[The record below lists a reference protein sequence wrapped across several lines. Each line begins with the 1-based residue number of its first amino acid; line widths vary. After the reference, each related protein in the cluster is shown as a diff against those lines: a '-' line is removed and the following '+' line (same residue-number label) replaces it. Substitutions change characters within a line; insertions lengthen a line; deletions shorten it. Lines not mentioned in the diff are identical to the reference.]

1 MERDQECRLI
11 SAQQYTRELFRRFI
25 PYINWLGELK
35 DLSIV
40 WKDCLAGLTVA
51 LVLIPQSMA
60 YAQLAGLPAYYGLYA
75 SFLPVIVSALF
86 GSSRQLQTGPVAVV
100 SLMTAAALEPLAV
113 ANPEGYLVYA
123 AVIAIIVGLFQLSLG
138 LLRLGVLVEFLSH
151 SVVIGFTNAAAII
164 IATSQLSKLFG
175 VTAEAGHHFYLT
187 IWNVLVEASKHTH
200 FPTLAMGI
208 TALAIIFGLK
218 RYAPKIP
225 GVLTAVVVTSLI
237 SLFVGYE
244 SLGGKVVGN
253 VPAGLPAIS
262 FPNFDM
268 SIAFDLVGKAIV
280 IAVVGYME
288 AISIAK
294 AIAVQTRQRIDAN
307 QGLVGQGLGNIVSGL
322 SGAYPVAGSFSR
334 SAVNMSAGA
343 KTGFAA
349 IVTGLIV
356 AVSLILLY
364 FTQYLYYLPQATL
377 AAVIISAVI
386 NLVRIKQIKYAL
398 RVHKHDGFIAILTF
412 VLTLILAPHLEQS
425 IFVGVVLSLGLFMYR
440 TMHPHISVLSRY
452 TDGSLRDAE
461 ANILKTCPH
470 ISVLRFE
477 GPLFFASAMYFEEK
491 VLERVAAKP
500 DLKFIIIDAEAITE
514 IDATGE
520 DMLHQL
526 SLRLVALGI
535 ELVFARTKRQVMD
548 VFVRTGFAGADWI
561 DHFYRT
567 DERAIEFAWQNIDHC
582 DEEVCPLAKE
592 QECPAKRLSLPINE
606 KETSTS

>member
-1 MERDQECRLI
+1 LI
-11 SAQQYTRELFRRFI
+11 SAQQYTSEFIRRFT
-25 PYINWLGELK
+25 PYLNWIGELK
-35 DLSIV
+35 DTSII

-75 SFLPVIVSALF
+75 SFLPVIIASLF

-100 SLMTAAALEPLAV
+100 SLMTAAALEPLAS

-123 AVIAIIVGLFQLSLG
+123 AVLALIVGIFQLSLG

-151 SVVIGFTNAAAII
+151 PVVIGFTNAAAII
-164 IATSQLSKLFG
+164 IATSQLSKIFG
-175 VTAEAGHHFYLT
+175 VTAELGHHFYLT
-187 IWNVLVEASKHTH
+187 IWNVLVEALQHTH
-200 FPTLAMGI
+200 LPTLIMGI
-208 TALAIIFGLK
+208 ASLTIIFGLK
-218 RYAPKIP
+218 RFAPKVP
-225 GVLTAVVVTSLI
+225 GVLTAVVATSLI
-237 SLFVGYE
+237 SLFLGYE
-244 SLGGKVVGN
+244 ALGGKVVGN
-253 VPAGLPAIS
+253 VPAGLPTIA
-262 FPNFDM
+262 FPSFDM
-268 SIAFDLVGKAIV
+268 SIAIDLIGKAMV

-307 QGLVGQGLGNIVSGL
+307 QGLVGQGLANIVSGL

-334 SAVNMSAGA
+334 SALNMSAGA

-349 IVTGLIV
+349 IVTGLLV
-356 AVSLILLY
+356 ATSLILLY

-377 AAVIISAVI
+377 AAVIISAVV
-386 NLVRIKQIKYAL
+386 NLIRIKQFKYAW

-425 IFVGVVLSLGLFMYR
+425 IFIGVLLSLGLFMYR
-440 TMHPHISVLSRY
+440 TMRPHVSMLSRH
-452 TDGSLRDAE
+452 TDGTLRDAE
-461 ANILKTCPH
+461 INILKTCPN

-477 GPLFFASAMYFEEK
+477 GPLFFASAMYFEAK
-491 VLERVAAKP
+491 VLESVAAKS

-520 DMLHQL
+520 AMLHQL
-526 SLRLVALGI
+526 SLRLAALKI

-548 VFVRTGFAGADWI
+548 VFIRTGFAGPSWI
-561 DHFYRT
+561 DHFYRS
-567 DERAIEFAWQNIDHC
+567 DIRAIEFAWQNISHC
-582 DEEVCPLAKE
+582 EEEVCPLAME
-592 QECPAKRLSLPINE
+592 HECPARRITLP
-606 KETSTS
+606 KK

>member
-1 MERDQECRLI
+1 M
-11 SAQQYTRELFRRFI
+11 
-25 PYINWLGELK
+25 
-35 DLSIV
+35 V
-40 WKDCLAGLTVA
+40 WKDCVAGLTVA

-75 SFLPVIVSALF
+75 SFLPVIVAALF

-100 SLMTAAALEPLAV
+100 SLMTAAALEPLAA

-123 AVIAIIVGLFQLSLG
+123 AVLAIIVGIFQLSLG
-138 LLRLGVLVEFLSH
+138 ILRLGVLVEFLSH
-151 SVVIGFTNAAAII
+151 PVVVGFTNAAAII
-164 IATSQLSKLFG
+164 IGASQLSKLFG
-175 VTAEAGHHFYLT
+175 VTAETGHHFYLT
-187 IWNVLVEASKHTH
+187 IWNVLVEASQHTH
-200 FPTLAMGI
+200 FPTLVMGI
-208 TALAIIFGLK
+208 LSLAIIFGLK

-225 GVLTAVVVTSLI
+225 GVLTAVVATSLI

-244 SLGGKVVGN
+244 ELGGKVVGN
-253 VPAGLPAIS
+253 VPAGLPAIALPS
-262 FPNFDM
+262 FDM
-268 SIAFDLVGKAIV
+268 SIAFDLIGKAIV

-307 QGLVGQGLGNIVSGL
+307 QGLVGQGLSNIVSGL

-440 TMHPHISVLSRY
+440 TMHPHISVLSRHS
-452 TDGSLRDAE
+452 DGSLRDAQ
-461 ANILKTCPH
+461 ANILKTCPN

-477 GPLFFASAMYFEEK
+477 GPLFFASAMYFEAK

-500 DLKFIIIDAEAITE
+500 DLQFIIIDAEAITE

-526 SLRLVALGI
+526 SLRLVALDI

-548 VFVRTGFAGADWI
+548 VFVRTGFAGPDWI
-561 DHFYRT
+561 DHFYRS
-567 DERAIEFAWQNIDHC
+567 DERAIEFAWQKIGHC
-582 DEEVCPLAKE
+582 DEEVCPLAKDH
-592 QECPAKRLSLPINE
+592 ECPAKRLSLPV
-606 KETSTS
+606 KETDND

>member
-1 MERDQECRLI
+1 MI
-11 SAQQYTRELFRRFI
+11 SAGKYVQEFVSRFI
-25 PYINWLGELK
+25 PYLNWIGELK
-35 DLSIV
+35 NPNVV
-40 WKDCLAGLTVA
+40 WKDCIAGLTVA

-75 SFLPVIVSALF
+75 SFLPVIVASLF

-100 SLMTAAALEPLAV
+100 SLMTATALAPLAS
-113 ANPEGYLVYA
+113 ANPEGYLAYA
-123 AVIAIIVGLFQLSLG
+123 AVLAIGVGIFQMSLG
-138 LLRLGVLVEFLSH
+138 LLRLGKLVEFLSH

-164 IATSQLSKLFG
+164 IGASQISKLFG
-175 VTAEAGHHFYLT
+175 VTAETGHHFYIT
-187 IWNVLVEASKHTH
+187 IWNVIVEASKNTH
-200 FPTLAMGI
+200 FLTLAMGVF
-208 TALAIIFGLK
+208 ALILIFGLK

-225 GVLTAVVVTSLI
+225 GVLTAVVITSIVSYLI
-237 SLFVGYE
+237 GYE

-253 VPAGLPAIS
+253 VPAGLPAIDIPS
-262 FPNFDM
+262 IDL
-268 SIAFDLVGKAIV
+268 SIALELISDAIV
-280 IAVVGYME
+280 IAIVGYME

-307 QGLVGQGLGNIVSGL
+307 QGLVGQGLGNIASGL

-364 FTQYLYYLPQATL
+364 FSQYLYHLPQATL
-377 AAVIISAVI
+377 AAVIISAVL
-386 NLVRIKQIKYAL
+386 NLIRIKQIKYAF
-398 RVHKHDGFIAILTF
+398 RVHSHDGFIAVLTF

-425 IFVGVVLSLGLFMYR
+425 IFIGVLLSLGLFMYR
-440 TMHPHISVLSRY
+440 TMYPRISVLSRHS
-452 TDGSLRDAE
+452 DGTLRDAQ
-461 ANILKTCPH
+461 ANILKTCPN
-470 ISVLRFE
+470 ITILRFE

-526 SLRLVALGI
+526 SQRLVALGI
-535 ELVFARTKRQVMD
+535 ELVFARTKRQVMN
-548 VFVRTGFAGADWI
+548 VFVRTGFAGPDWI
-561 DHFYRT
+561 DHFYRS
-567 DERAIEFAWQNIDHC
+567 DERAIEFAWKSITDCEH
-582 DEEVCPLAKE
+582 EVCPLATDH
-592 QECPAKRLSLPINE
+592 ECPARRLSLSDNAEI
-606 KETSTS
+606 KV

>member
-1 MERDQECRLI
+1 MLI
-11 SAQQYTRELFRRFI
+11 SAQQYTRELVSRFI
-25 PYINWLGELK
+25 PYLNWLGELK
-35 DLSIV
+35 DPSIV
-40 WKDCLAGLTVA
+40 WKDCIAGLTVA

-75 SFLPVIVSALF
+75 SFLPVIVASLF

-100 SLMTAAALEPLAV
+100 SLMTAAALEPLAA

-123 AVIAIIVGLFQLSLG
+123 AVLAIIVGIFQMSLG

-151 SVVIGFTNAAAII
+151 PVVIGFTNAAAII
-164 IATSQLSKLFG
+164 IAASQVSKLFG
-175 VTAEAGHHFYLT
+175 VTAETGHHFYIT
-187 IWNVLVEASKHTH
+187 IWNVLVEASKHSH

-208 TALAIIFGLK
+208 TALAIIFGLN
-218 RYAPKIP
+218 RFAPKLP
-225 GVLTAVVVTSLI
+225 AVLTAVVVTSLI
-237 SLFVGYE
+237 SLLVGYE
-244 SLGGKVVGN
+244 ALGGKVVGN
-253 VPAGLPAIS
+253 IPAGLPAIS
-262 FPNFDM
+262 VPNFNM
-268 SIAFDLVGKAIV
+268 SIMLDLIDKAIV
-280 IAVVGYME
+280 IAVIAYME

-307 QGLVGQGLGNIVSGL
+307 QGLVGQGLANIVSGF
-322 SGAYPVAGSFSR
+322 SGGYPVAGSFSR
-334 SAVNMSAGA
+334 SAVNMAAGA

-349 IVTGLIV
+349 VVTGLIV
-356 AVSLILLY
+356 AISLILLY
-364 FTQYLYYLPQATL
+364 FSQYLYYLPQATL

-440 TMHPHISVLSRY
+440 TMRPHISVLSRHA
-452 TDGSLRDAE
+452 DGTLRDAQV
-461 ANILKTCPH
+461 NILKTCPH

-477 GPLFFASAMYFEEK
+477 GPLFFASAMYFEAK

-500 DLKFIIIDAEAITE
+500 DLKFIIIDAEAITD

-526 SLRLVALGI
+526 SLRLVTLGI

-548 VFVRTGFAGADWI
+548 VFVRTGFAGPDWH
-561 DHFYRT
+561 DHFYRS
-567 DERAIEFAWQNIDHC
+567 DKAAIEFAWKNISDC
-582 DEEVCPLAKE
+582 EEEVCPLATE
-592 QECPAKRLSLPINE
+592 HECPARRLTQLD
-606 KETSTS
+606 KESVNI

>member
-1 MERDQECRLI
+1 MIFVGKYLKEFV
-11 SAQQYTRELFRRFI
+11 SRFI

-35 DLSIV
+35 NPSVI
-40 WKDCLAGLTVA
+40 WKDCIAGLTVA

-60 YAQLAGLPAYYGLYA
+60 YAQLANLPAYYGLYA
-75 SFLPVIVSALF
+75 SFLPVIVASLF

-100 SLMTAAALEPLAV
+100 SLMTAAALAPLASTS
-113 ANPEGYLVYA
+113 PEGYLVYA
-123 AVIAIIVGLFQLSLG
+123 AVLAIAVGVFQLSLG

-164 IATSQLSKLFG
+164 IGASQLSKLLG
-175 VTAEAGHHFYLT
+175 VTAESGHHFYVT
-187 IWNVLVEASKHTH
+187 IWNVFIEASKNTH
-200 FPTLAMGI
+200 IPTLIMGI
-208 TALAIIFGLK
+208 GSLAIIFGLK
-218 RYAPKIP
+218 RYAPKVP
-225 GVLTAVVVTSLI
+225 GVLTAVIVTSVISFLI
-237 SLFVGYE
+237 GYE
-244 SLGGKVVGN
+244 TSLGGKVVGN
-253 VPAGLPAIS
+253 VPAGLPKLA
-262 FPNFDM
+262 FPDVDM
-268 SIAFDLVGKAIV
+268 SIALGLFSKAIV
-280 IAVVGYME
+280 IAIVGYME

-307 QGLVGQGLGNIVSGL
+307 QGLVGQGLGNIISGL

-364 FTQYLYYLPQATL
+364 FSQYLYHLPQATL
-377 AAVIISAVI
+377 AAVIISAVL
-386 NLVRIKQIKYAL
+386 NLIRIKQIKYAF
-398 RVHKHDGFIAILTF
+398 RVHNHDGFVAVLTF
-412 VLTLILAPHLEQS
+412 VLTLVLAPHLEQS
-425 IFVGVVLSLGLFMYR
+425 IIVGVVLSLGLFMYR
-440 TMHPHISVLSRY
+440 TMHPHISVLSRHA
-452 TDGSLRDAE
+452 DGSLRDAE
-461 ANILKTCPH
+461 ANILKTCPN

-491 VLERVAAKP
+491 VLERIAAKP

-526 SLRLVALGI
+526 SQRLVALDI

-548 VFVRTGFAGADWI
+548 VFVRTGFAGTEWI
-561 DHFYRT
+561 DHFYRS
-567 DERAIEFAWQNIDHC
+567 DERAIEFAWKNITNCDH
-582 DEEVCPLAKE
+582 DVCPLAKDK
-592 QECPAKRLSLPINE
+592 ECPARRLSLAENI
-606 KETSTS
+606 ETSS

>member
-1 MERDQECRLI
+1 MI
-11 SAQQYTRELFRRFI
+11 SAGKYVQEFVSRFI
-25 PYINWLGELK
+25 PYLNWIGELK
-35 DLSIV
+35 NPNVV
-40 WKDCLAGLTVA
+40 WKDCIAGLTVA

-75 SFLPVIVSALF
+75 SFLPVIVASLF

-100 SLMTAAALEPLAV
+100 SLMTATALEPIAST
-113 ANPEGYLVYA
+113 NPEGYLAYA
-123 AVIAIIVGLFQLSLG
+123 AVLAIGVGVFQMSLG
-138 LLRLGVLVEFLSH
+138 LLRLGKLVEFLSH

-164 IATSQLSKLFG
+164 IGASQISKLFG
-175 VTAEAGHHFYLT
+175 VTAETGHHFYIT
-187 IWNVLVEASKHTH
+187 IWNVIVEASKHTH
-200 FPTLAMGI
+200 FLTLTMGVF
-208 TALAIIFGLK
+208 ALILIFGLK

-225 GVLTAVVVTSLI
+225 GVLTAVVLTSFVSYLI
-237 SLFVGYE
+237 GYE

-253 VPAGLPAIS
+253 VPAGLPAIA
-262 FPNFDM
+262 FPSMDL
-268 SIAFDLVGKAIV
+268 SIALELISDSIV

-307 QGLVGQGLGNIVSGL
+307 QGLVGQGLSNITSGL

-364 FTQYLYYLPQATL
+364 FSQYLYHLPQATL
-377 AAVIISAVI
+377 AAVIISAVL
-386 NLVRIKQIKYAL
+386 NLIRIKQIKYAF
-398 RVHKHDGFIAILTF
+398 RVHSHDGFIAVLTF
-412 VLTLILAPHLEQS
+412 ALTLILAPHLEQS
-425 IFVGVVLSLGLFMYR
+425 IFIGVLLSLGLFMYR
-440 TMHPHISVLSRY
+440 TMYPRISVLSRHS
-452 TDGSLRDAE
+452 DGTLRDAQ
-461 ANILKTCPH
+461 ANILKTCPN
-470 ISVLRFE
+470 ITILRFE

-491 VLERVAAKP
+491 VLERVATKP

-526 SLRLVALGI
+526 SQRLVTLGI
-535 ELVFARTKRQVMD
+535 ELVFARTKRQVMN
-548 VFVRTGFAGADWI
+548 VFVRTGFAGSDWI
-561 DHFYRT
+561 DHFYRS
-567 DERAIEFAWQNIDHC
+567 DERAIEFAWKSITDCEH
-582 DEEVCPLAKE
+582 DVCPLAKD
-592 QECPAKRLSLPINE
+592 QECPARRLSLTDNAEI
-606 KETSTS
+606 KV

>member
-1 MERDQECRLI
+1 M
-11 SAQQYTRELFRRFI
+11 
-25 PYINWLGELK
+25 PYLSWIGELRNPSTI
-35 DLSIV
+35 L
-40 WKDCLAGLTVA
+40 KDCIAGLTVA

-75 SFLPVIVSALF
+75 SFLPVIVASLF

-100 SLMTAAALEPLAV
+100 SLMTAAALEPLAA

-123 AVIAIIVGLFQLSLG
+123 AVLAIIVGLFQLSLG

-151 SVVIGFTNAAAII
+151 PVVIGFTNAAAII
-164 IATSQLSKLFG
+164 IASSQMSKLFG
-175 VTAEAGHHFYLT
+175 VTAETGHHFYVT
-187 IWNVLVEASKHTH
+187 IWNVIVEASKHTH

-208 TALAIIFGLK
+208 LALVIIFGLK
-218 RYAPKIP
+218 KFAPKIP
-225 GVLTAVVVTSLI
+225 GVLTAVIITSII
-237 SLFVGYE
+237 SWVIGFE
-244 SLGGKVVGN
+244 ALGGKVVGT

-262 FPNFDM
+262 IPNFDM
-268 SIAFDLVGKAIV
+268 SIALDLIGKAIV

-349 IVTGLIV
+349 IFTGLIV
-356 AVSLILLY
+356 AVSLLLLY
-364 FTQYLYYLPQATL
+364 ITQYLYFLPQATL

-386 NLVRIKQIKYAL
+386 NLIRIKQIKYAF
-398 RVHKHDGFIAILTF
+398 RVHKHDGFIAVLTF
-412 VLTLILAPHLEQS
+412 VLTLIFAPHLEQS
-425 IFVGVVLSLGLFMYR
+425 IFVGVILSLGLFMYR
-440 TMHPHISVLSRY
+440 TMHPHISVLSRHS
-452 TDGSLRDAE
+452 DGHLRDAE
-461 ANILKTCPH
+461 THILKTCPH
-470 ISVLRFE
+470 ISILRFE

-491 VLERVAAKP
+491 VLERVASKP
-500 DLKFIIIDAEAITE
+500 ELKFIIIDAEAITE

-526 SLRLVALGI
+526 SLRLVTLGI
-535 ELVFARTKRQVMD
+535 ELVFSRTKRQVMD
-548 VFVRTGFAGADWI
+548 VFIRTGFAGPDWI
-561 DHFYRT
+561 DHFYLY
-567 DERAIEFAWQNIDHC
+567 DERAIEFAWQRVEDC
-582 DEEVCPLAKE
+582 EEEVCPLAKDH
-592 QECPAKRLSLPINE
+592 ECPARRLAIPE
-606 KETSTS
+606 PKAD

>member
-1 MERDQECRLI
+1 MIYVGKYIKEFF
-11 SAQQYTRELFRRFI
+11 SRFI
-25 PYINWLGELK
+25 PYLNWVGELK
-35 DLSIV
+35 DPSVV
-40 WKDCLAGLTVA
+40 WKDCVAGLTVA

-60 YAQLAGLPAYYGLYA
+60 YAQLAALPAYYGLYA
-75 SFLPVIVSALF
+75 SFLPVIVASLF

-100 SLMTAAALEPLAV
+100 SLMTAAALEPLAT

-123 AVIAIIVGLFQLSLG
+123 GVLAISVGIFQLSLG

-164 IATSQLSKLFG
+164 IGASQLSKLLG
-175 VTAEAGHHFYLT
+175 VTAETGHHFYVT
-187 IWNVLVEASKHTH
+187 IWNVFIEATKHTH
-200 FPTLAMGI
+200 FPTLIMGI
-208 TALAIIFGLK
+208 VSLALIFGLK

-225 GVLTAVVVTSLI
+225 AVLTAVVLTSLVSFLI
-237 SLFVGYE
+237 GFEASF
-244 SLGGKVVGN
+244 GGKVVGN
-253 VPAGLPAIS
+253 VPAGLPKLALPDI
-262 FPNFDM
+262 DM
-268 SIAFDLVGKAIV
+268 SVALDLFGKAIV
-280 IAVVGYME
+280 IAIVGYME

-307 QGLVGQGLGNIVSGL
+307 QGLVGQGLGNIASGL

-334 SAVNMSAGA
+334 SALNMSAGA
-343 KTGFAA
+343 ITGFAA

-364 FTQYLYYLPQATL
+364 FSQYLYHLPQATL

-386 NLVRIKQIKYAL
+386 NLIRIKQIKYAF
-398 RVHKHDGFIAILTF
+398 RVHKHDGFIAVLTF
-412 VLTLILAPHLEQS
+412 VLTLFLAPHLEQS
-425 IFVGVVLSLGLFMYR
+425 ILVGVVLSLGLFMYR
-440 TMHPHISVLSRY
+440 TMHPHISVLSRHS
-452 TDGSLRDAE
+452 DGFLRDAQS
-461 ANILKTCPH
+461 NILQTCPN

-526 SLRLVALGI
+526 SQRLVTLDI
-535 ELVFARTKRQVMD
+535 EFVFARTKRQVMD
-548 VFVRTGFAGADWI
+548 IFVRTNFAGSDWI
-561 DHFYRT
+561 DHFYRS
-567 DERAIEFAWQNIDHC
+567 DERAIEFAWNNIENCEHD
-582 DEEVCPLAKE
+582 VCPLSNEK
-592 QECPAKRLSLPINE
+592 ECPARRLSLAENAEI
-606 KETSTS
+606 KA

>member
-1 MERDQECRLI
+1 MITAR
-11 SAQQYTRELFRRFI
+11 QYTREFISRFI
-25 PYINWLGELK
+25 PYLNWLGELK
-35 DLSIV
+35 NPEIV
-40 WKDCLAGLTVA
+40 LKDCLAGLTVA

-60 YAQLAGLPAYYGLYA
+60 YAQLANLPAYYGLYA
-75 SFLPVIVSALF
+75 SFLPVIIASLF

-100 SLMTAAALEPLAV
+100 SLMTAAALEPLAT

-123 AVIAIIVGLFQLSLG
+123 GVLAILVGIFQMSLG

-164 IATSQLSKLFG
+164 IGTSQLSKLFG
-175 VTAEAGHHFYLT
+175 VTAESGNHFYET
-187 IWNVLVEASKHTH
+187 IWNVIVEASQHTH

-218 RYAPKIP
+218 KYAPKVP
-225 GVLTAVVVTSLI
+225 GVLTAVVITSVI
-237 SLFVGYE
+237 SLLIGFE
-244 SLGGKVVGN
+244 SMGGKVVGN
-253 VPAGLPAIS
+253 VPEGLPSIGW
-262 FPNFDM
+262 PEFDM
-268 SIAFDLVGKAIV
+268 SIALDLISKAIV
-280 IAVVGYME
+280 IGVVGYME

-307 QGLVGQGLGNIVSGL
+307 QGLVGQGLGNIASGL

-334 SAVNMSAGA
+334 SAVNMAAGA

-349 IVTGLIV
+349 IFTGVLV
-356 AVSLILLY
+356 AISLVLLY
-364 FTQYLYYLPQATL
+364 FSQYLYHLPQATL

-386 NLVRIKQIKYAL
+386 NLIRIKQIKYAF
-398 RVHKHDGFIAILTF
+398 RVHSHDGFIAILTF

-440 TMHPHISVLSRY
+440 TMHPHITILSRSPSG
-452 TDGSLRDAE
+452 DLRDAE
-461 ANILKTCPH
+461 ANILQTCPN
-470 ISVLRFE
+470 ITIMRFE

-500 DLKFIIIDAEAITE
+500 DLKFIIVDAEAITE

-526 SLRLVALGI
+526 SLRLAALHI
-535 ELVFARTKRQVMD
+535 EFVFARTKRQVMD
-548 VFVRTGFAGADWI
+548 VFVRTGFAGPDWL
-561 DHFYRT
+561 DHFYRH
-567 DERAIEFAWQNIDHC
+567 DESAIEFAWQNISNC
-582 DEEVCPLAKE
+582 KQEVCPLAKE
-592 QECPAKRLSLPINE
+592 HECPAQRLKPIKLDNQ
-606 KETSTS
+606 ETSS

>member
-1 MERDQECRLI
+1 MI
-11 SAQQYTRELFRRFI
+11 SAQQYTRELGNRFI
-25 PYINWLGELK
+25 PYLNWLGELK
-35 DLSIV
+35 DPAVI
-40 WKDCLAGLTVA
+40 WKDCVAGLTVA

-75 SFLPVIVSALF
+75 SFLPVIVASLF

-100 SLMTAAALEPLAV
+100 SLMTAAALEPLAA
-113 ANPEGYLVYA
+113 ANPQGYLVYA
-123 AVIAIIVGLFQLSLG
+123 AVLAIMVGIFQLSLG

-151 SVVIGFTNAAAII
+151 PVVVGFTNAAAII
-164 IATSQLSKLFG
+164 IGASQLSKLFG
-175 VTAEAGHHFYLT
+175 VTAETGHHFYVT
-187 IWNVLVEASKHTH
+187 IWNVLVEASQHTH
-200 FPTLAMGI
+200 VPTLVMGI
-208 TALAIIFGLK
+208 ASLAIIFGLK
-218 RYAPKIP
+218 RFAPKVP

-237 SLFVGYE
+237 SLLVGYE

-253 VPAGLPAIS
+253 VPAGLPAIA
-262 FPNFDM
+262 FPSFDM
-268 SIAFDLVGKAIV
+268 SIAVDLMGKAVV
-280 IAVVGYME
+280 IAVIAYME
-288 AISIAK
+288 AISVAK

-334 SAVNMSAGA
+334 SALNMAAGA

-349 IVTGLIV
+349 VVTGLIV

-364 FTQYLYYLPQATL
+364 FTQYLYHLPQATL
-377 AAVIISAVI
+377 AAIIISAVI
-386 NLVRIKQIKYAL
+386 NLVRIKQMKYAL

-412 VLTLILAPHLEQS
+412 VLTLILAPHLDQS
-425 IFVGVVLSLGLFMYR
+425 IFVGVVMSLGLFMYR
-440 TMHPHISVLSRY
+440 NMHPHISVLSRY
-452 TDGSLRDAE
+452 PDGSLRDAQ
-461 ANILKTCPH
+461 ANILKTCPK

-477 GPLFFASAMYFEEK
+477 GPLFFASAMYFETK

-526 SLRLVALGI
+526 SLRLVDLGI

-548 VFVRTGFAGADWI
+548 VFVRTGFAGPDWL

-567 DERAIEFAWQNIDHC
+567 DKGAIEFAWKNISHC
-582 DEEVCPLAKE
+582 NEEACPLATE
-592 QECPAKRLSLPINE
+592 PGCPARRLKPADQ
-606 KETSTS
+606 